1 MGLMKE
7 FARKF
12 YKSRTWKKCRIAY
25 IKHRVM
31 ADGGLC
37 EVCREKLGYIVHHKE
52 PLTPENIHDETI
64 TLSFANLQF
73 ECKDC
78 HDREEAHPFIV
89 NKKLNCCFD
98 DSGNPMPI
106 SDTPPLK

>member
-1 MGLMKE
+1 MKD
-7 FARKF
+7 FAKKF
-12 YKSRTWKKCRIAY
+12 YKSGVWRKCREAY
-25 IKHRVM
+25 IKYRVM
-31 ADGGLC
+31 VDGGLC
-37 EVCREKLGYIVHHKE
+37 EVCREKLGYIVHHKK

-64 TLSFANLQF
+64 TLSFGNLQF
-73 ECKDC
+73 DCKDC